1 MKLYRLAPIIVLLL
15 AGAVS
20 AQVGRTGVPFLL
32 IAPGARAAGMGEA
45 FISIADDAT
54 AVHWNPAGLGRY
66 PLTGAWLTL
75 KAGADDSI
83 QAIVLLKNN
92 LPENNYRQYDIWGIN
107 KGKLAKWNGIK
118 WLDGSKQDLRQGVSM
133 QSLIMR
139 YTGLSEDAA
148 APYVDKLARANNQ
161 LAPESIDSLKDRLIA
176 ALPADYVYKEDI
188 QYGFEKLHTY
198 WLELRIDM
206 DGFNLIKSDIAN
218 VLADSVISGD
228 KLDKI
233 AFGFE
238 RGRAPKGDRSIWLPY
253 NLILP
258 DTINCLAADDQ
269 DVYVG
274 TNNGLF
280 KLDTDKFRWST
291 FQSTSDSLPSGN
303 ITAIAKV
310 GNKHTIFVGTDKGL
324 TKFNGKVYTPFVA
337 NSGTPKGIIRSIA
350 SSGDQNVWVASDSEL
365 YHFDGLGWQNALEK
379 EFSIGQ
385 KLNRSVE
392 KFYGEIGS
400 VELDKILAQV
410 TAANPALSDTVQ
422 AGQAVKLPYNLGYKG
437 EITTLSVD
445 QKGKVWIGTTT
456 GINYYDGESFHL
468 FGYKLYEV
476 TKPTTVQEIASQY
489 IPDKNADKVAKLSLL
504 IKEYNGLDSD
514 QVDTG
519 TKLLVYA
526 NALGS
531 DIKAVAPVSGKKA
544 IVATDQGIVEYD
556 NGKWGRMHN
565 LDMSGSDVND
575 IYSHSGELWVGS
587 RNTTSIYASPKK
599 QITFM
604 HSNYLVQLAS
614 DIYYEYFSFVYPT
627 NQWGTFGFGVTFLSL
642 GNQQRTGEIGQ
653 ALGAF
658 YTYEMALTLSYG
670 TKLMNNLYGGLSLRY
685 INSHLSDVGAGQE
698 KGSGVGYSVALDGGV
713 IYDMTHRITLA
724 ATVTNLG
731 PNISYIDADQA
742 DPLPRKLALG
752 FDYKL
757 IDSPFNRLSIIG
769 EASKLLVDLNHGIST
784 EIKEII
790 PHVGLEYWY
799 SNYVSLRGGYV
810 YDWAG
815 KQKYFTLGA
824 SLQYTDYRFDFA
836 YIPPSNENFNRL
848 GNTIRFSM
856 NVGF

>member
-1 MKLYRLAPIIVLLL
+1 
-15 AGAVS
+15 
-20 AQVGRTGVPFLL
+20 
-32 IAPGARAAGMGEA
+32 
-45 FISIADDAT
+45 
-54 AVHWNPAGLGRY
+54 
-66 PLTGAWLTL
+66 
-75 KAGADDSI
+75 
-83 QAIVLLKNN
+83 
-92 LPENNYRQYDIWGIN
+92 
-107 KGKLAKWNGIK
+107 
-118 WLDGSKQDLRQGVSM
+118 
-133 QSLIMR
+133 
-139 YTGLSEDAA
+139 
-148 APYVDKLARANNQ
+148 
-161 LAPESIDSLKDRLIA
+161 
-176 ALPADYVYKEDI
+176 
-188 QYGFEKLHTY
+188 
-198 WLELRIDM
+198 
-206 DGFNLIKSDIAN
+206 
-218 VLADSVISGD
+218 
-228 KLDKI
+228 
-233 AFGFE
+233 
-238 RGRAPKGDRSIWLPY
+238 
-253 NLILP
+253 
-258 DTINCLAADDQ
+258 
-269 DVYVG
+269 
-274 TNNGLF
+274 
-280 KLDTDKFRWST
+280 
-291 FQSTSDSLPSGN
+291 
-303 ITAIAKV
+303 
-310 GNKHTIFVGTDKGL
+310 
-324 TKFNGKVYTPFVA
+324 
-337 NSGTPKGIIRSIA
+337 
-350 SSGDQNVWVASDSEL
+350 
-365 YHFDGLGWQNALEK
+365 
-379 EFSIGQ
+379 
-385 KLNRSVE
+385 
-392 KFYGEIGS
+392 
-400 VELDKILAQV
+400 
-410 TAANPALSDTVQ
+410 
-422 AGQAVKLPYNLGYKG
+422 
-437 EITTLSVD
+437 
-445 QKGKVWIGTTT
+445 
-456 GINYYDGESFHL
+456 
-468 FGYKLYEV
+468 
-476 TKPTTVQEIASQY
+476 
-489 IPDKNADKVAKLSLL
+489 LL